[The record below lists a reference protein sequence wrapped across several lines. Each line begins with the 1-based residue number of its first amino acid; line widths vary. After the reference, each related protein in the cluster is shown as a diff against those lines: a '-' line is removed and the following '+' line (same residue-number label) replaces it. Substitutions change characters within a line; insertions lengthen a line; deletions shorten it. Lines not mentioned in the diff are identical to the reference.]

1 MEHKKELTYEDLIS
15 TLNEMCENH
24 DILRMS
30 YIGNS
35 ILSKPIPLI
44 EIGDEEAK
52 KSVLY
57 VSTHHASENVCTSV
71 ILAFIEDYIRSY
83 EALKQV
89 CGINTRYLYKMRKIL
104 IIPMLNPDGV
114 NYRLK
119 GVGSNNPIK
128 ERVISY
134 NEGTDFTHWNSNAR
148 GVDLNHN
155 YDSGFEEYK
164 RYERE
169 NKITPGKS
177 KYSGEYPESEPETQ
191 AIANLIRLYECQLL
205 GVLTLH
211 SQGEE
216 IYYKSKGQCLKN
228 TEIIARHIS
237 RMTGY
242 KLSEASGSASYGGL
256 TDWCIEKL
264 KKPSFTIECGRGEN
278 PLDIAQAG
286 QIYLRLRELLFTFP
300 ILF

>member
-1 MEHKKELTYEDLIS
+1 MEHKKELSYEDLIEK
-15 TLNEMCENH
+15 LNEICEKN
-24 DILRMS
+24 DFIRMS
-30 YIGNS
+30 YIGNT

-44 EIGDEEAK
+44 ELGDEEAK

-83 EALKQV
+83 EALKQT
-89 CGINTRYLYKMRKIL
+89 CGINVRYLYKMRKIL
-104 IIPMLNPDGV
+104 IVPMLNPDGV

-119 GVGSNNPIK
+119 GVGENNPIK
-128 ERVISY
+128 ERVIAY
-134 NEGTDFTHWNSNAR
+134 NEGTDFTHWNANAR

-164 RYERE
+164 KYEKE
-169 NKITPGKS
+169 NGITPGKT
-177 KYSGEYPESEPETQ
+177 KYSGEYPESEPEVQ
-191 AIANLIRLYECQLL
+191 ALASLIRFYDSKLL
-205 GVLTLH
+205 GILTLH

-216 IYYKSKGQCLKN
+216 IYYKSRGECPKN
-228 TEIIARHIS
+228 VEIIARHIS

-242 KLSEASGSASYGGL
+242 SLNDAEGSASFGGL

-264 KKPSFTIECGRGEN
+264 QKPSFTIECGKGVN
-278 PLDIAQAG
+278 PLDIGQAG
-286 QIYLRLRELLFTFP
+286 QIYLRLRELFFTFP

>member
-1 MEHKKELTYEDLIS
+1 MEYKNELSYEDLIAS
-15 TLNEMCENH
+15 LNAICEKS
-24 DILRMS
+24 DIVRLS

-35 ILSKPIPLI
+35 ILSKAIPMI
-44 EIGDEEAK
+44 EIGDEWAK

-71 ILAFIEDYIRSY
+71 LLSFIEDYISSY
-83 EALKQV
+83 EAFKQV

-104 IIPMLNPDGV
+104 IVPMLNPDGV

-119 GVGSNNPIK
+119 GVGESNPIK
-128 ERVISY
+128 DRVIAY
-134 NEGTDFTHWNSNAR
+134 NEGTDFTHWNANAR

-155 YDSGFEEYK
+155 YNAYFEEYK
-164 RYERE
+164 KYERE
-169 NKITPGKS
+169 QGIMAGKT
-177 KYSGEYPESEPETQ
+177 KYSGEYAESEPETG
-191 AIANLIRLYECQLL
+191 ALANLIRFYDGQLL

-216 IYYKSKGQCLKN
+216 IYYKSQGQCPKN

-242 KLSEASGSASYGGL
+242 KLGEATGSASYGGL
-256 TDWCIEKL
+256 TDWCIKEL
-264 KKPSFTIECGRGEN
+264 NKPSFTLECGKGEN
-278 PLDIAQAG
+278 PLDIKEAG
-286 QIYLRLRELLFTFP
+286 RIYLRLRELLFTFP

>member
-1 MEHKKELTYEDLIS
+1 MEHKKELSYEDLIEK
-15 TLNEMCENH
+15 LNEICEKN
-24 DILRMS
+24 DFIRMS
-30 YIGNS
+30 YIGNT

-44 EIGDEEAK
+44 ELGDEEAK

-83 EALKQV
+83 EALKQT
-89 CGINTRYLYKMRKIL
+89 CGINVRYLYKMRKIL
-104 IIPMLNPDGV
+104 IVPMLNPDGV

-119 GVGSNNPIK
+119 GVGNNNPIK
-128 ERVISY
+128 ERVIAY
-134 NEGTDFTHWNSNAR
+134 NEGTDFTHWNANAR

-155 YDSGFEEYK
+155 YDAGFDEYK
-164 RYERE
+164 KYEKE
-169 NKITPGKS
+169 NGITPGKT
-177 KYSGEYPESEPETQ
+177 KYSGEYPESEPEVQ
-191 AIANLIRLYECQLL
+191 ALASLIRFYDSKLI
-205 GVLTLH
+205 GILTLH

-216 IYYKSKGQCLKN
+216 IYYKSRGECPKHVG
-228 TEIIARHIS
+228 IIARHIS

-242 KLSEASGSASYGGL
+242 RLSDTEGSASFGGL

-264 KKPSFTIECGRGEN
+264 QKPSFTIECGKGEN
-278 PLDIAQAG
+278 PLDIGQAG
-286 QIYLRLRELLFTFP
+286 QIYLRLRELFFTFP